1 MKTCTT
7 CNTKLWRKNSSG
19 FCRSCW
25 GSQPEVKAQRKEW
38 MTNRWKT
45 DPEFVRITSRRSD
58 IPTDKLEDYIR
69 LTRKQKFT
77 AAEARTMLGLPQR

>member
-1 MKTCTT
+1 MKNCATCDVQISKG
-7 CNTKLWRKNSSG
+7 NKSG

-25 GSQPEVKAQRKEW
+25 GSQPEVKEQRSQW
-38 MTNRWKT
+38 MADRWKT
-45 DPEFVRITSRRSD
+45 DPEFVRVTSRRSD
-58 IPTDKLEDYIR
+58 IPEDKLEDYLG